1 MRGLVTALG
10 LFTVLPVPPVADID
24 RRLAGRAM
32 AAFPWVGLLVG
43 SLAGAV
49 LWGVA
54 VLGAGG
60 LLGAALAL
68 AVVALLTGAL
78 HLDGLAD
85 TADGLGSRK
94 PAPEALSIMRKSD
107 IGPMGVAALVL
118 ALLVDGAALSSLAET
133 GGAAAAGALAVGAML
148 GRAVVTLAT
157 VQTASARQTGFG
169 ALFVGSTARL
179 TAVCT
184 GAAVLV
190 VSAGVGWLV
199 NGVGGA
205 AMFAGA
211 AIAAGGIGSLW
222 GAHVRR
228 RLAGM
233 TGDVFGS
240 IVEVGQAS
248 FLVLAALGM
257 AALQP

>member
-10 LFTVLPVPPVADID
+10 LFTVIPVPPVADID

-54 VLGAGG
+54 ALGAGG

-94 PAPEALSIMRKSD
+94 PAPEALAIMRKSD

-118 ALLVDGAALSSLAET
+118 ALLVDAAALGSLAEF
-133 GGAAAAGALAVGAML
+133 GGPAAAGALAVGAMV

-169 ALFVGSTARL
+169 ALFVGSTSRL

-184 GAAVLV
+184 GAAVLG
-190 VSAGVGWLV
+190 VSAGVGGLV
-199 NGVGGA
+199 DGVGGA
-205 AMFAGA
+205 AVFAGA
-211 AIAAGGIGSLW
+211 AAAAGGIGSLW
-222 GAHVRR
+222 GAHVRS

-240 IVEVGQAS
+240 IVEVSLAS
-248 FLVLAALGM
+248 FLVLAALGT
-257 AALQP
+257 AALQV

>member
-1 MRGLVTALG
+1 MRGVVAALG
-10 LFTVLPVPPVADID
+10 LFTVIPVPPVAEID
-24 RRLAGRAM
+24 RALAGRAM

-49 LWGVA
+49 LWGVVA
-54 VLGAGG
+54 LGAGG

-94 PAPEALSIMRKSD
+94 PAADALVIMRKSD

-118 ALLVDGAALSSLAET
+118 ALLVDAAALGSLSEA
-133 GGAAAAGALAVGAML
+133 GGGAAAGALAVAAMV

-157 VQTASARQTGFG
+157 VPTASARQSGFG
-169 ALFVGSTARL
+169 ALFIGSTSRM
-179 TAVCT
+179 TAVLT
-184 GAAVLV
+184 GAAVLA
-190 VSAGVGWLV
+190 VSAGVGALV
-199 NGVGGA
+199 DGVPGA
-205 AMFAGA
+205 AVFAGA
-211 AIAAGGIGSLW
+211 AAVAGAIGSLW
-222 GAHVRR
+222 AAHVRR

-240 IVEVGQAS
+240 IVEVAQTA
-248 FLVLAALGM
+248 FLVLAALCAG
-257 AALQP
+257 ALRV